1 MRNYYERVQ
10 CCVCT
15 LLFVCWCIALH
26 MYLLQVLMDHFFCP
40 PFGAREEQRV
50 RVHRIEALS
59 LRRKSKACSDKRIDI
74 DLILT

>member
-1 MRNYYERVQ
+1 
-10 CCVCT
+10 
-15 LLFVCWCIALH
+15 